1 MLRKERLCKKEYN
14 RDTKE
19 GLYMKVIVKGKFII
33 RIKHRRCLT
42 YYGCTVTVAIIIYRL
57 LLC

>member
-1 MLRKERLCKKEYN
+1 
-14 RDTKE
+14 
-19 GLYMKVIVKGKFII
+19 MKVIVKGKFKI